1 MSAILVLLRDRR
13 GASAAE
19 FALLL
24 PLFLL
29 FLFGIID
36 AGRYA
41 WDFNRA
47 EKATQIGARWV
58 AATQVI
64 PGGSA
69 SDGLLNYS
77 FAVSGGVTQGTVVNS
92 TAFPGV
98 FCQTSSGPSP
108 AVGCTCKG
116 TCAFGVAIDTTAQTA
131 WDALVARMGGIYPG
145 LTADNVRIDY
155 DWSGIGF
162 SGDPNGADVA
172 PLVTVS
178 LRDAE
183 FSPLTTMLFGIDL
196 PIPSASYT
204 LTMEDGQG
212 TESN

>member
-77 FAVSGGVTQGTVVNS
+77 FAVSGGITQGTVVNS
-92 TAFPGV
+92 TSFPGV
-98 FCQTSSGPSP
+98 YCQTSSGPSP
-108 AVGCTCKG
+108 TLGCTCKG
-116 TCAFGVAIDTTAQTA
+116 TCGFSVAIDATAQAA
-131 WDALVARMGGIYPG
+131 WDALVARMQDIYPG
-145 LTADNVRIDY
+145 ITASNIRIDY
-155 DWSGIGF
+155 DWSGLGF
-162 SGDPNGADVA
+162 SGDPNGPDVA

-178 LRDAE
+178 LRDAT
-183 FSPLTTMLFGIDL
+183 FQPITTMLFSGTL

-204 LTMEDGQG
+204 LTMEDAQG
-212 TESN
+212 TDSN